1 MVRGR
6 LEMRAWQYVTDRT
19 QSWFISC
26 CFPQVLRNFQKY
38 FFFLLLPLSRKKYF
52 CYIYRYT
59 SVSVNML
66 RQGQKVTPLMNEVIA
81 SQTVTTCFPL
91 TFNRLSCLLIFS
103 RMFSISQSLLC
114 KEFMILCIVELN
126 GREEVTG
133 RPNRAPLHF
142 QVMSP
147 WTAACQQ
154 DTAGECWRD
163 K

>member
-1 MVRGR
+1 M
-6 LEMRAWQYVTDRT
+6 L
-19 QSWFISC
+19 
-26 CFPQVLRNFQKY
+26 FPTSAQKLSEIL
-38 FFFLLLPLSRKKYF
+38 FFFIASLSRKKYF

-59 SVSVNML
+59 SVSVNRL

-114 KEFMILCIVELN
+114 KEFMILCIVELH

-154 DTAGECWRD
+154 DTEGECWRD